1 MSSPNRHGTHASY
14 AHDQVQPAYDGHNKT
29 DKVARMFDAIAPSY
43 DRLNRIISLGLDQ
56 RWRRRLREAVL
67 ETRPMRVLDV
77 ATGTGDFALALAAAG
92 VPEVVGLDV
101 SAGMLAVGR
110 DKARNMGHAVTFVQG
125 DGQTLPY
132 PDGVFDAT
140 TVVFGIRNFEDL
152 DRGLAELRRVT
163 RPGGLVGIL
172 ELSTP
177 HNPVLRRLHHLYSRW
192 VLPRIGAL
200 LSGEESAYR
209 YLPDSVAAFP
219 SGAALLGPLERAGF
233 DTARHIAL
241 SGGIAA
247 IYLAK
252 NRGVGA

>member
-1 MSSPNRHGTHASY
+1 MY
-14 AHDQVQPAYDGHNKT
+14 AHDHVQPSYEGHTKT

-67 ETRPMRVLDV
+67 ETGSRRVLDV
-77 ATGTGDFALALAAAG
+77 ATGTGDFALSLAAAG
-92 VPEVVGLDV
+92 VPEVIALDV

-110 DKARNMGHAVTFVQG
+110 EKARRERRAVTFVQG

-132 PDGVFDAT
+132 PDGTFDAT

-152 DRGLAELRRVT
+152 DLGLAELGRVT
-163 RPGGLVGIL
+163 RPGGLVAIL

-177 HNPVLRRLHHLYSRW
+177 ENPVLRRLHRLYSRW
-192 VLPRIGAL
+192 VLPSVGAL
-200 LSGEESAYR
+200 LSGEGRAYR
-209 YLPDSVAAFP
+209 YLPSSVEAFP
-219 SGAALLGPLERAGF
+219 SGTALLGPLERAGL
-233 DTARHIAL
+233 DAARHIPL

-247 IYLAK
+247 IHLAT
-252 NRGVGA
+252 RPGSERPVGA